1 MVMALLKLTLVS
13 QSVRGHPYGGLREKE
28 KKKKKSEGSY
38 ITLLFVSKLVSAAR
52 RGRFMDRHSAR
63 GADRLLNMQGALTV
77 RCQYQP

>member
-1 MVMALLKLTLVS
+1 MALLKLTLVS
-13 QSVRGHPYGGLREKE
+13 QSLRGHPYGGLREKGKE

-38 ITLLFVSKLVSAAR
+38 ITLLFVSNLVSAAR

-63 GADRLLNMQGALTV
+63 SADRLLNMQGALTV